1 MRKVLIIHGPN
12 LNLLGRREPAI
23 YGAITLD
30 EIDRQLRALAEELA
44 LEVTTMQSN
53 SEGDIVT
60 AIQQAEDWADAVIIN
75 AGAYTHTSLAIADAL
90 RGVKTPAIEVHVSNV
105 FAREA
110 YRRHSY
116 LSPVCVGQIC
126 GFGAQSYLL
135 ALRAAA
141 ECSPA

>member
-1 MRKVLIIHGPN
+1 MRKVLVIHGPN
-12 LNLLGRREPAI
+12 LNLLGRREPGI
-23 YGAITLD
+23 YGTVTLA
-30 EIDRQLRALAEELA
+30 EIDQQLRELAAELA
-44 LEVTTMQSN
+44 LEVTTFQSN

-60 AIQQAEDWADAVIIN
+60 TIQQAVDWADAVIIN

-90 RGVKTPAIEVHVSNV
+90 RAVKTLAIEVHLSNI

-110 YRRHSY
+110 VRQHSF

-135 ALRAAA
+135 ALRAVAGLV
-141 ECSPA
+141 